1 MSHIKR
7 FVVVFVISIIA
18 FSLSLQTSA
27 EAISFEEWNEVENLY
42 ELAPVDVETNS
53 GLKNAQLKVQY
64 DYLSRI
70 MRLFFMLKFD
80 SFDGEENIGIRFRL
94 NDGEEVA
101 LHLDGDT
108 EYNEDKYRLEF
119 IHFSMPTNNMVFV
132 EVKLAVKDGIPE
144 KQNLTVIFTDPDGQL
159 SNTYRTD
166 LTPTEIATTEQVTV
180 EEEKKPSGT
189 KKNQSS
195 GSAKKN
201 KTEKTRQTQA
211 EETSFTQE
219 TSEETVRKAE
229 ESETQYAFDGQK
241 VLCISAAA
249 IVAVVLMLAGG
260 MHFLKRKNH
269 RGDED

>member
-7 FVVVFVISIIA
+7 FVVIFVMSIIT
-18 FSLSLQTSA
+18 FSLSVQTSA
-27 EAISFEEWNEVENLY
+27 EAISFEKWNEVENFY
-42 ELAPVDVETNS
+42 ELAPVDVQSNS

-64 DYLSRI
+64 DYPSHT

-80 SFDGEENIGIRFRL
+80 SFDREENIGIRFRL

-101 LHLDGDT
+101 LHLNGDT

-119 IHFSMPTNNMVFV
+119 IHFSMPTNSMVFV
-132 EVKLAVKDGIPE
+132 EVKFAVKDGIPD
-144 KQNLTVIFTDPDGQL
+144 KQNLTVIFTDPEGQL
-159 SNTYRTD
+159 SNTYRVD
-166 LTPTEIATTEQVTV
+166 ITPTQIATTELVTA
-180 EEEKKPSGT
+180 EEEKKPSKT
-189 KKNQSS
+189 KKDHSS
-195 GSAKKN
+195 GSTLKN

-211 EETSFTQE
+211 EETSSTQE
-219 TSEETVRKAE
+219 TSEATVRKVE
-229 ESETQYAFDGQK
+229 ESEAQFAFDGQK

-249 IVAVVLMLAGG
+249 IVAVILMLAGG